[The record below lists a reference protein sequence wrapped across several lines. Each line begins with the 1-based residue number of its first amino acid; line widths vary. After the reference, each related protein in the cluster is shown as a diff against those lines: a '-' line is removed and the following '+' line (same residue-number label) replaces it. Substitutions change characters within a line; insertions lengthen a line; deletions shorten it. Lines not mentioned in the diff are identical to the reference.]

1 MPLFIAH
8 LRKQTRLRYGI
19 EGSNVGDLFASL
31 FCEPCALAQQH
42 REMALRGEYASG
54 EFVIRPF
61 ALRVLPVAQME

>member
-1 MPLFIAH
+1 MPVFVSL
-8 LRKQTRLRYGI
+8 LRKKTRLRYGI
-19 EGSNVGDLFASL
+19 EGSIMGDFFASL

-42 REMALRGEYASG
+42 REMALRGDWTSG